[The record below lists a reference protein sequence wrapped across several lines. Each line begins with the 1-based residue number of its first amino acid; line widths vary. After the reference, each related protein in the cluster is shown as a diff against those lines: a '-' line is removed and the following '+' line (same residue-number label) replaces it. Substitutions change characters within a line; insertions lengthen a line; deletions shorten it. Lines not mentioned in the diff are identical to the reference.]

1 MGHACNPPKG
11 ARLSNSDRPQTCRS
25 ETVFQILPYSRFSR
39 SLEGMEVH
47 FTPETEKKL
56 QDLAAQSGRG
66 SADELVQDVVE
77 RYFDELAQT
86 RDMLSELALC
96 VRPCR
101 LSYRQLPPAPRD
113 GMRQA
118 TARRIA

>member
-1 MGHACNPPKG
+1 
-11 ARLSNSDRPQTCRS
+11 
-25 ETVFQILPYSRFSR
+25 
-39 SLEGMEVH
+39 MEVH
-47 FTPETEKKL
+47 FTPGTEKKL

-101 LSYRQLPPAPRD
+101 LSYRQLPARPAGRHAS
-113 GMRQA
+113 GYGSSYSLSLLIQMFR
-118 TARRIA
+118 